1 MNKELFDSKFID
13 YLLKSDNFILDLVE
27 DENFQGYFH
36 DRFEANYDVMGKQI
50 KRKSVAT
57 IMTVNEV
64 IGSNFGEYLR
74 LTADKHTIKEI
85 LDEQNYIKGPYDKLL
100 NEYCKKLVPK
110 FTRHKI
116 IQEIIEEVSTRIDL
130 SEQPFE

>member
-27 DENFQGYFH
+27 DDEFCGYFA

-57 IMTVNEV
+57 IMAVNEV

-100 NEYCKKLVPK
+100 NEYCKRLVPK
-110 FTRHKI
+110 LTRHKV
-116 IQEIIEEVSTRIDL
+116 IQEIIEEISTRIDL